1 MYAFIEN
8 CNAQEVKFA
17 LRTSTR
23 CVWPNSEETAVFIIF
38 TEEFSEEILTD
49 GKSLFFVQCKH
60 KCLIQ
65 DIILKS
71 QDLQTFKTCDFIF

>member
-17 LRTSTR
+17 LRTSTM

-38 TEEFSEEILTD
+38 TEEILTD
-49 GKSLFFVQCKH
+49 WKSLFFVQCKH

-65 DIILKS
+65 DLILES
-71 QDLQTFKTCDFIF
+71 QDLQTFKTCDFFF